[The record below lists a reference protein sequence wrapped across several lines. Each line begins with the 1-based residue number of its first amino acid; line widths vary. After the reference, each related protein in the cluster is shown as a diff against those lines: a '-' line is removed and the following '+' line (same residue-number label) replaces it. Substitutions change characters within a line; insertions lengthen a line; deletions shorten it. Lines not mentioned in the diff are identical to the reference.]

1 MDQKFISGNFLP
13 PPLGYPPIALLNNG
27 HLALH
32 PAVRTSP
39 LTFSI
44 TPAVCWK
51 DVSLKFCSLFPGL
64 KLVSSRQEEG
74 WEVGG
79 GRGNTSFL
87 HQSSLAGSSGAVLT
101 GQHSRLTDLPA
112 TPPFSPIPHPPPKYS
127 PQFPSPHQHILLS
140 SQKAISP
147 IPHPLDPF
155 LEKLETAPTSK
166 AIGAGVLLKLD
177 PS

>member
-13 PPLGYPPIALLNNG
+13 PPRGYPPIALLNNG
-27 HLALH
+27 HDGHH

-44 TPAVCWK
+44 APAVCWK

-112 TPPFSPIPHPPPKYS
+112 TPHS
-127 PQFPSPHQHILLS
+127 PQLSTLQNIPLNFLLPINTFSCPRKRPTPPSGSILRKVGNGANKQS
-140 SQKAISP
+140 NWSRCSA
-147 IPHPLDPF
+147 
-155 LEKLETAPTSK
+155 ET
-166 AIGAGVLLKLD
+166 
-177 PS
+177 

>member
-13 PPLGYPPIALLNNG
+13 PPRGYPPIALLNNG
-27 HLALH
+27 HDGHH
-32 PAVRTSP
+32 PALSSSDFFHRPS
-39 LTFSI
+39 
-44 TPAVCWK
+44 
-51 DVSLKFCSLFPGL
+51 SLLEIRLIEILLPFPGL

-74 WEVGG
+74 WEEGG

-112 TPPFSPIPHPPPKYS
+112 TPHS
-127 PQFPSPHQHILLS
+127 PQFPTLQNIPLNFLL
-140 SQKAISP
+140 P
-147 IPHPLDPF
+147 INTFSCPRKRPSLQFPLDPF

>member
-13 PPLGYPPIALLNNG
+13 PPRGYPPIALLNNG
-27 HLALH
+27 HDGHH
-32 PAVRTSP
+32 PAVRT

-44 TPAVCWK
+44 APAVCWK

-74 WEVGG
+74 WEEGG

-112 TPPFSPIPHPPPKYS
+112 TPHSPPYPTLQNIPLNSLPPSTHSLVLAKGHLHS
-127 PQFPSPHQHILLS
+127 SPHFPNSPPSGSILG
-140 SQKAISP
+140 KVGN
-147 IPHPLDPF
+147 
-155 LEKLETAPTSK
+155 
-166 AIGAGVLLKLD
+166 GAN
-177 PS
+177 

>member
-13 PPLGYPPIALLNNG
+13 PPRGYPPIALLNNG
-27 HLALH
+27 HDGHH

-44 TPAVCWK
+44 T
-51 DVSLKFCSLFPGL
+51 SLLE
-64 KLVSSRQEEG
+64 SRLIEILLPFSWFKVGQLQARG
-74 WEVGG
+74 GMGG
-79 GRGNTSFL
+79 GRWEGEHLVPSSILPRRLIRGRIDRPALPPHRFTSNT
-87 HQSSLAGSSGAVLT
+87 
-101 GQHSRLTDLPA
+101 
-112 TPPFSPIPHPPPKYS
+112 PFSSIPHPPKYS

-147 IPHPLDPF
+147 LPHPLDPF

>member
-13 PPLGYPPIALLNNG
+13 PPRGYPPIALLNNG
-27 HLALH
+27 HDGHH
-32 PAVRTSP
+32 PAVRT

-44 TPAVCWK
+44 APAVCWK

-112 TPPFSPIPHPPPKYS
+112 TPHSPQFPTPPKYS

-140 SQKAISP
+140 SQKAI
-147 IPHPLDPF
+147 L
-155 LEKLETAPTSK
+155 
-166 AIGAGVLLKLD
+166 
-177 PS
+177 PSSSVQS

>member
-13 PPLGYPPIALLNNG
+13 PPRGYPPIALLNNG
-27 HLALH
+27 HDGHH

-44 TPAVCWK
+44 APAVCWK

-74 WEVGG
+74 WEEGG

-112 TPPFSPIPHPPPKYS
+112 TPHS
-127 PQFPSPHQHILLS
+127 PQLSTLQNIPLNLSPHQHILLS

-166 AIGAGVLLKLD
+166 AIGADALLKLD

>member
-13 PPLGYPPIALLNNG
+13 PPRGYPPIALLNNG
-27 HLALH
+27 HDGHH

-44 TPAVCWK
+44 APAVCWK

-101 GQHSRLTDLPA
+101 GQHSRLLTDLF
-112 TPPFSPIPHPPPKYS
+112 PPNI
-127 PQFPSPHQHILLS
+127 HILD
-140 SQKAISP
+140 QKPSKRNTHKYP
-147 IPHPLDPF
+147 NLFNYSNPLINYIF
-155 LEKLETAPTSK
+155 RPT
-166 AIGAGVLLKLD
+166 
-177 PS
+177 